1 MSDFIPQMEP
11 VIDAAEVS
19 AMNSYLSS
27 GAWLTEFKKT
37 EEFEKMICDFTGAK
51 HCVVTNNGTISLSLA
66 LLAAGLESGDEVLV
80 PDMTMIA
87 TPNSAKMIGGVPRFV
102 DVSADTLCMDL
113 DAAEKAITPNTKAL
127 IHVSFNGR
135 TNDLEQ
141 VKEFCSK
148 HNLFFIEDAAQSLG
162 SFYKGKHIG
171 RYGQIGSFS
180 FSAPKIITTGQG
192 GALITDDD
200 DLYEK
205 MRKLKDFGR
214 SGGGN
219 DFHDSIGYNFK
230 FTDMQA
236 VIGVEQMKKLADR
249 VSRKKEMFKRYQDGL
264 SGVDSVSFI
273 ATDLENT
280 APWFMDVY
288 VSRRDELIA
297 HLKEKGFGSRPI
309 YPPIHSQEA
318 YKVEGSFPVTEDF
331 ASRGLWL
338 PSSIKVTDEQI
349 DAICMAIK
357 EFYA

>member
-11 VIDAAEVS
+11 VIDDAEVS

-66 LLAAGLESGDEVLV
+66 LLAAGVGAGDEVLV

-87 TPNSAKMIGGVPRFV
+87 TPNSAKMIGASPVFV
-102 DVSADTLCMDL
+102 DVASDTLCMDL
-113 DAAEKAITPNTKAL
+113 EAAEKAVTPKTKAL
-127 IHVSFNGR
+127 MYVSFNGR
-135 TNDLEQ
+135 TNDLEL
-141 VKEFCSK
+141 VRAFCDK
-148 HNLFFIEDAAQSLG
+148 HSIFFIEDAAQSLG

-171 RYGQIGSFS
+171 RYGSIGSFS

-200 DLYEK
+200 GLYEK

-214 SGGGN
+214 SSGGN

-236 VIGVEQMKKLADR
+236 VIGVEQMKKLGSR

-264 SGVDSVSFI
+264 AEVKEVSFI

-280 APWFMDVY
+280 APWFIDVY
-288 VSRRDELIA
+288 VSRRDELVA
-297 HLKEKGFGSRPI
+297 FLKEKGFGSRPI

-318 YKVEGSFPVTEDF
+318 YSVSGSFPVTEEF
-331 ASRGLWL
+331 AGKGLWL

-349 DAICMAIK
+349 DAISFAIK